1 MQDNDGNI
9 LLEACPRSWFQIVEG
24 NGKLDLG
31 FGVVLAELDRFSLI
45 PKVRE
50 SVDKLFQD
58 IKIRLFAPKL

>member
-1 MQDNDGNI
+1 MQDNDGDT
-9 LLEACPRSWFQIVEG
+9 LLQGRSRSWFQIVEG

-50 SVDKLFQD
+50 SVDQSFQKS
-58 IKIRLFAPKL
+58 KICFFAPKL